1 MQLKLI
7 KTARI
12 PDDIPFVEMGDKPK
26 LRELDIHYVVDFE
39 CEDGNFD
46 IENNEE
52 IRETLRLI
60 MKAEG
65 MQTQKIIKAFEEIGL
80 NTVMDFVEDGW
91 ESYFKLRIYSDGR
104 HVVDIEEYRD
114 SVDISFQN
122 DLGLLNSK
130 TTAGII
136 KILYE
141 LVLEEETCKLK
152 N

>member
-12 PDDIPFVEMGDKPK
+12 PDDIPFVETADEPK
-26 LRELDIHYVVDFE
+26 LRELDIHYVVGFE
-39 CEDGNFD
+39 CEDGNSD

-52 IRETLRLI
+52 NREILRLI
-60 MKAEG
+60 MKAES
-65 MQTQKIIKAFEEIGL
+65 MQTQKTIKAFEEIGL

-91 ESYFKLRIYSDGR
+91 ESCLKLRIYSDGR

-122 DLGLLNSK
+122 DLRLLNSK

-141 LVLEEETCKLK
+141 LVLEEKHA